1 MPFDEDETKPSKQS
15 QKIGIKTVSSQKS
28 LFDSQPKKTTPQEF
42 EQRVQE
48 VHEKMSSYKV
58 RASELV
64 VQFNKAMLDKTLP
77 QNRNMFQQEVELDLL
92 RNMVKLAQE
101 INNDTGENEGEGSLS
116 WITILIKNCF
126 TQRDRINKLEYM
138 ILQIERKL
146 GGLDIPKKSE

>member
-48 VHEKMSSYKV
+48 VHEKMSNYKV